1 MSMSRRKRFSELN
14 QARVGLVSVVTV
26 AVLLALLLNVG
37 QLTAILSGTTYT
49 ALFADAGGLH
59 EGDPVRVSG
68 VDVGSVRSIAI
79 EGNQVRVRFSTDREL
94 GDETRLEIKSDTL
107 LGAKFLDVRSR
118 GTGTLEAGDEIPIE
132 RTDANYDL
140 TAALSDL
147 VTTTG
152 KIDAGQLAES
162 LDVLSETFADT
173 PRSVRQVLDGTQ
185 RLARVVAARDED
197 LARLLE
203 SAESVTGVLA
213 ERNVDLIGIVGD
225 SNLLLQA
232 LEHRREQIARLFT
245 SLSALT
251 DQLSGFVRD
260 NEGELG
266 PVLSELRRSLRV
278 INDNLDNLDA
288 SITGFSAFTRSLQEA
303 LGSGPFFYGLVGGL
317 APANMRPVMDSLLTD
332 LLASPDGGGTP

>member
-1 MSMSRRKRFSELN
+1 MSRRKRFSELN
-14 QARVGLVSVVTV
+14 QVRVGLVSVLAV
-26 AVLLALLLNVG
+26 ALLLGLLLNVG
-37 QLTAILSGTTYT
+37 QLTAIFSGTTYT
-49 ALFADAGGLH
+49 AVFADAAGLH

-68 VDVGSVRSIAI
+68 VDVGEVRSIEL
-79 EGNQVRVRFSTDREL
+79 EGNRVRVEFSTDREL

-107 LGAKFLDVRSR
+107 MGAKFLDVRSR

-140 TAALSDL
+140 TSALADL
-147 VTTTG
+147 ATTTG
-152 KIDAGQLAES
+152 AIDGAQLAES

-173 PRSVRQVLDGTQ
+173 PRSVRQVLDGTR

-203 SAESVTGVLA
+203 RAESVTGVLA
-213 ERNVDLIGIVGD
+213 ERNVDLIGIVSD

-232 LEHRREQIARLFT
+232 LEQRREQIARLFT
-245 SLSALT
+245 SVSALT

-266 PVLSELRRSLRV
+266 PVLRELRRSLRV
-278 INDNLDNLDA
+278 INDNVEGLDA
-288 SITGFSAFTRSLQEA
+288 AITDFSGFARALQES
-303 LGSGPFFYGLVGGL
+303 LGSGTFFYGLVGGL
-317 APANMRPVMDSLLTD
+317 APVNMRPVMDSLLTD
-332 LLASPDGGGTP
+332 LLANPDDGGTP